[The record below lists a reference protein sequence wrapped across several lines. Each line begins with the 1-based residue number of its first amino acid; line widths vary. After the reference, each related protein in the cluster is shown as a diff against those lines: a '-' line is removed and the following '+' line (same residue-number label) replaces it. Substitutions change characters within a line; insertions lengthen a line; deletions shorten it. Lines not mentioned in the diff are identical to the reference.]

1 MITVRFL
8 YYNWFGII
16 PDDYTEGNKNMIQA
30 IVLLV
35 FLIFLN
41 SVFAGAEMAILSMN
55 EAKMREL
62 AEEGD
67 HRAQILIKLTEQ
79 PAHFMTAIRVTV
91 TTAGFLQSAFAAE
104 YFAQPMTEA
113 LIRSGIDVPQNV
125 LKIVCMI
132 IVTILLSYVSLLFGE
147 LVPRRLGMKN
157 PDELSLR
164 LAGLLKI
171 AMIAVWPATALL
183 TVTANGV
190 LYLMGIKP
198 EEKEE
203 QATEEEIRM
212 LLTEGNEQGS
222 IQQEES
228 EMIQNVFDLDDTA
241 ADEICTHRRDVVV
254 LYMEDS
260 DEEWERIIRENRHTF
275 YPVCGED
282 QDDIIHIL
290 DTRDYFRL
298 DDRSREAVLQHACYS
313 PFFVPES
320 MRANLIFREMREKRD
335 YFAVVLDEYGCF
347 VGIVTLHDLVETLVG
362 DIDDRTDLPKPDEKE
377 YLMQMDGR
385 EVFMFAVKSVPQA
398 VKEVLEKNNVAQE
411 EISFY
416 ILHQANKRIV
426 EAIAKRLGEPLEKF
440 PMNLEE
446 YGNTSS
452 ASIPILLDEL
462 NRAGKLQKG
471 QKIILAGFG
480 AGLTWGA
487 SILEW

>member
-41 SVFAGAEMAILSMN
+41 SVFAGAEIAVLSMN
-55 EAKMREL
+55 EPKMKEM

-67 HRAQILIKLTEQ
+67 HRAQILMKITEQ
-79 PAHFMTAIRVTV
+79 PAHFMTAIRVTI

-104 YFAQPMTEA
+104 YFAQPMTAA
-113 LIRSGIDVPQNV
+113 LLKAGVDVSQNV

-157 PDELSLR
+157 PDELSLK
-164 LAGLLKI
+164 LAGMLKI
-171 AMIAVWPATALL
+171 ALLAVWPATALL
-183 TVTANGV
+183 TATTNGV
-190 LYLMGIKP
+190 LHLMGIRP
-198 EEKEE
+198 EEKED
-203 QATEEEIRM
+203 QATEDEIRM
-212 LLTEGNEQGS
+212 LLSEGNEQGS

-228 EMIQNVFDLDDTA
+228 EMIQNVFDLDDTD

-260 DEEWERIIRENRHTF
+260 DEKWEQVIRDNRHTF
-275 YPVCGED
+275 YPICGENE
-282 QDDIIHIL
+282 DDIVYIL

-298 DDRSREAVLQHACYS
+298 NSREREVVLKKACYP

-362 DIDDRTDLPKPDEKE
+362 DIDDRTDLPKPDDIEKTGEHVWKIQGGAILDDVAEAINEELPVEKYDTFSGFVCGVLERVPEDGEQFRCSWKNLDIVVDQVRNHTVAEGIVHVQPEKKVQEEKE
-377 YLMQMDGR
+377 
-385 EVFMFAVKSVPQA
+385 
-398 VKEVLEKNNVAQE
+398 
-411 EISFY
+411 EI
-416 ILHQANKRIV
+416 
-426 EAIAKRLGEPLEKF
+426 
-440 PMNLEE
+440 
-446 YGNTSS
+446 
-452 ASIPILLDEL
+452 
-462 NRAGKLQKG
+462 
-471 QKIILAGFG
+471 
-480 AGLTWGA
+480 
-487 SILEW
+487 

>member
-1 MITVRFL
+1 
-8 YYNWFGII
+8 
-16 PDDYTEGNKNMIQA
+16 
-30 IVLLV
+30 
-35 FLIFLN
+35 
-41 SVFAGAEMAILSMN
+41 
-55 EAKMREL
+55 
-62 AEEGD
+62 
-67 HRAQILIKLTEQ
+67 
-79 PAHFMTAIRVTV
+79 
-91 TTAGFLQSAFAAE
+91 
-104 YFAQPMTEA
+104 
-113 LIRSGIDVPQNV
+113 
-125 LKIVCMI
+125 
-132 IVTILLSYVSLLFGE
+132 
-147 LVPRRLGMKN
+147 MKN

-298 DDRSREAVLQHACYS
+298 DDRSREAVLQHACYP
-313 PFFVPES
+313 PFLYRNPCVP
-320 MRANLIFREMREKRD
+320 
-335 YFAVVLDEYGCF
+335 
-347 VGIVTLHDLVETLVG
+347 T
-362 DIDDRTDLPKPDEKE
+362 
-377 YLMQMDGR
+377 
-385 EVFMFAVKSVPQA
+385 
-398 VKEVLEKNNVAQE
+398 
-411 EISFY
+411 
-416 ILHQANKRIV
+416 
-426 EAIAKRLGEPLEKF
+426 
-440 PMNLEE
+440 
-446 YGNTSS
+446 
-452 ASIPILLDEL
+452 
-462 NRAGKLQKG
+462 
-471 QKIILAGFG
+471 
-480 AGLTWGA
+480 
-487 SILEW
+487 

>member
-41 SVFAGAEMAILSMN
+41 SVFAGAEMAVLSMN
-55 EAKMREL
+55 EAKMKEL
-62 AEEGD
+62 AEEG
-67 HRAQILIKLTEQ
+67 
-79 PAHFMTAIRVTV
+79 
-91 TTAGFLQSAFAAE
+91 E

-362 DIDDRTDLPKPDEKE
+362 DIDDRTDLPKPDDIEKTGE
-377 YLMQMDGR
+377 HIWKIQGGAILDDVAEDGEQFR
-385 EVFMFAVKSVPQA
+385 CSWKNLDIVVNQVRNHTVVEGIVHVQP
-398 VKEVLEKNNVAQE
+398 EKKVQEQKE
-411 EISFY
+411 EI
-416 ILHQANKRIV
+416 
-426 EAIAKRLGEPLEKF
+426 
-440 PMNLEE
+440 
-446 YGNTSS
+446 
-452 ASIPILLDEL
+452 
-462 NRAGKLQKG
+462 
-471 QKIILAGFG
+471 
-480 AGLTWGA
+480 
-487 SILEW
+487 

>member
-41 SVFAGAEMAILSMN
+41 SVFAGAEMAVLSMN
-55 EAKMREL
+55 EAKMKEL

-298 DDRSREAVLQHACYS
+298 DDRSREAVLHHACYS

-362 DIDDRTDLPKPDEKE
+362 DIDDRTDLPKPDDIEKTGE
-377 YLMQMDGR
+377 HIWKIQGGAILDDVA
-385 EVFMFAVKSVPQA
+385 EVINVELPVEKYDTFSGFVCG
-398 VKEVLEKNNVAQE
+398 VLERVPEDGEQFRCSWKKLDIVVNQVRNHTVVEGIVHVQPEKKVQEQKE
-411 EISFY
+411 EI
-416 ILHQANKRIV
+416 
-426 EAIAKRLGEPLEKF
+426 
-440 PMNLEE
+440 
-446 YGNTSS
+446 
-452 ASIPILLDEL
+452 
-462 NRAGKLQKG
+462 
-471 QKIILAGFG
+471 
-480 AGLTWGA
+480 
-487 SILEW
+487 